1 MTFFRSFSNVAL
13 VRHIAVEYKAG
24 RNHEFRPNAVRWELD
39 YKVTTHAKHRKT
51 FQLQHEIFVTTH
63 AKHRKTFQL
72 LHEIFFIKILL
83 IDWLI
88 DWLKILLIDWLI
100 DWIVCCL
107 FVFNSKEKVTS
118 YNTNINRSVTLF
130 LSPFFLFLLCVPIK
144 KKTCTSSNTN

>member
-1 MTFFRSFSNVAL
+1 MKLFLRRLIVDDVMVDLGGPSHMTFFRSFSNVAL

-83 IDWLI
+83 ID
-88 DWLKILLIDWLI
+88 
-100 DWIVCCL
+100 
-107 FVFNSKEKVTS
+107 
-118 YNTNINRSVTLF
+118 
-130 LSPFFLFLLCVPIK
+130 
-144 KKTCTSSNTN
+144 